1 MEFYKGRIYTLNW
14 DISVNSDGTYELS
27 MKSIQ
32 QQDGT
37 SGNDRINSASSGYF
51 SKDLKKFYLTYSSDS
66 GLGWEEAT
74 ATLTA
79 ENYQ

>member
-1 MEFYKGRIYTLNW
+1 
-14 DISVNSDGTYELS
+14 

-51 SKDLKKFYLTYSSDS
+51 SKDLKKFYLTYSSN
-66 GLGWEEAT
+66 GGWGWEEAT
-74 ATLTA
+74 ATLIA